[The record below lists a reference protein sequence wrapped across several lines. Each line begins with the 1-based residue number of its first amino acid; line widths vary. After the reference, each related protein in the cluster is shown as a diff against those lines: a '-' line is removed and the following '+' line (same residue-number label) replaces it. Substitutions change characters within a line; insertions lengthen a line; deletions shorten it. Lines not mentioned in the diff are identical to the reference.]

1 MSKGLSVTAGSVR
14 QNYSSEPDQE
24 IALVLVREYWWGHD
38 WKKKGNISGN
48 RVTFPLFQA
57 SGHCASSEAISATR
71 KWVTIKEERYNQP
84 SSSAGWF
91 WLRLPYTVFFYP
103 MFWLLWGRTEEFIKE
118 EAGQRCPSSC
128 LMEYLEAWGLFL
140 KKKKNHNLT
149 YLFQISEKRKQ
160 VYLSPQ
166 CAAVLK
172 YACISPMAHSKPW
185 PSVSKA
191 TVDAGA

>member
-1 MSKGLSVTAGSVR
+1 MVSFPDCHYELLSRHVTLVKPLSIVSALWGLRMSASSWCPMIQIYTQYQRHWIVWAKDWVTAGSVR

-48 RVTFPLFQA
+48 SVTFPLFQA

-91 WLRLPYTVFFYP
+91 WLRLPYTVFFYS

-118 EAGQRCPSSC
+118 EDGQRCP
-128 LMEYLEAWGLFL
+128 
-140 KKKKNHNLT
+140 
-149 YLFQISEKRKQ
+149 
-160 VYLSPQ
+160 
-166 CAAVLK
+166 
-172 YACISPMAHSKPW
+172 
-185 PSVSKA
+185 
-191 TVDAGA
+191 